1 MTKSNNNSYRIL
13 AVDDE
18 DIVQSLIR
26 DALEDEG
33 HEVITATSGKSALEV
48 LESKPVDLLITD
60 IRMPHMSGTELVERA
75 RLINPSIGVVF
86 ITGYASLTS
95 AKDAIKQGA
104 LDYIMKP
111 FDLSE
116 IRNSV
121 RNAIAKHSEMASA
134 ASHDRLDSLSDL
146 SHVLFG
152 AGDRRSLAT
161 SSLKFAM
168 MHLKSQSGSILFWD
182 AASEQYLQLSI
193 NGETTYEET
202 IGREPLY
209 SLVTQ
214 GDLVDIHKPCLV
226 TSLEDHPIYQHHN
239 NQELKPFLIP
249 NWITDEAPVV
259 TVPVVRP
266 SQFYGLATLSL
277 DSDITSVNNSDFKF
291 LAVTANQL
299 AISLENLQLLEE
311 SQQAY
316 SRLRELQNETIELEK
331 MATRGIM
338 SAEIGHELNN
348 FLGVVSGNVE
358 LLKMH
363 AQKGNLDKLDKYV
376 NAVISTL
383 ARMKSFTDNLMDLG
397 SISSHKEIIRFD
409 HLIQEVVDYIQPQK
423 RFEGVELSL
432 PDEIDPINL
441 YADHTQMQ
449 QLLYNLF
456 HNAADAMVGC
466 EQRQISVNVSVD
478 PDLNNFQVTI
488 RDTGVGFEQDLL
500 NKAFQ
505 EKFTTKESGHG
516 FGLVI
521 CKRIIDNHNGEL
533 QVESTPGEGTR
544 ISITFPL
551 VTDKEPNQHTY
562 ANQTA

>member
-1 MTKSNNNSYRIL
+1 MTESNNNSYRIL

-33 HEVITATSGKSALEV
+33 HEVITAASGKSALEV

-111 FDLSE
+111 FDLAE

-121 RNAIAKHSEMASA
+121 RNAIAKLSEMADA
-134 ASHDRLDSLSDL
+134 TSHDRLDSLSDL

-182 AASEQYLQLSI
+182 ATSEQYLLLNI
-193 NGETTYEET
+193 NGDTTNEET

-209 SLVTQ
+209 SLATQ
-214 GDLVDIHKPCLV
+214 GDLADIQKPCLV
-226 TSLEDHPIYQHHN
+226 TSFEDHPIYQCHAN
-239 NQELKPFLIP
+239 PQLEPFLIP
-249 NWITDEAPVV
+249 NWVTDEAPVV
-259 TVPVVRP
+259 TVPIMRP
-266 SQFYGLATLSL
+266 SMFHGLVTLSL
-277 DSDITSVNNSDFKF
+277 DSDITSVDQSDFKF

-299 AISLENLQLLEE
+299 AISLENLGLLEE

-376 NAVISTL
+376 NAVTSTL

-397 SISSHKEIIRFD
+397 SISSHKETIRFD
-409 HLIQEVVDYIQPQK
+409 HMIREVVDYIQPQK
-423 RFEGVELSL
+423 RFEGIELSL
-432 PDEIDPINL
+432 PDEIEPINV

-466 EQRQISVNVSVD
+466 EQRLISVNVSVD
-478 PDLNNFQVTI
+478 SDLNSFQITI

-500 NKAFQ
+500 NKAFH
-505 EKFTTKESGHG
+505 EKFTTKKSGHG

-551 VTDKEPNQHTY
+551 ATDKEPNQRTP

>member
-1 MTKSNNNSYRIL
+1 
-13 AVDDE
+13 
-18 DIVQSLIR
+18 
-26 DALEDEG
+26 
-33 HEVITATSGKSALEV
+33 
-48 LESKPVDLLITD
+48 
-60 IRMPHMSGTELVERA
+60 
-75 RLINPSIGVVF
+75 VVF

-121 RNAIAKHSEMASA
+121 RNAIAKLAEMAGTT
-134 ASHDRLDSLSDL
+134 SHDRLDSLSDL
-146 SHVLFG
+146 NHVLFG

-182 AASEQYLQLSI
+182 ADTEQYIQLSI
-193 NGETTYEET
+193 DGDATREET

-209 SLVTQ
+209 SLATQ
-214 GDLVDIHKPCLV
+214 GDLVGIQKPCLV
-226 TSLEDHPIYQHHN
+226 TSLNDHPIYQRHAN
-239 NQELKPFLIP
+239 PQLEPFLIP
-249 NWITDEAPVV
+249 NWVTDEAPVV
-259 TVPVVRP
+259 TVPVIRP

-277 DSDITSVNNSDFKF
+277 DSDITSVGQSDFKF

-316 SRLRELQNETIELEK
+316 SRLRELQEETIELEK

-348 FLGVVSGNVE
+348 FLGVVVGNME
-358 LLKMH
+358 LLKIH
-363 AQKGNLDKLDKYV
+363 ARKGNLDKLDKYV
-376 NAVISTL
+376 NAVTSTL
-383 ARMKSFTDNLMDLG
+383 GRMKSFTNNLMDLS
-397 SISSHKEIIRFD
+397 SISSHKETIRFD
-409 HLIQEVVDYIQPQK
+409 HLIREVVDYVRPQK

-432 PDEIDPINL
+432 PSEIDPIHFQ
-441 YADHTQMQ
+441 ADHTQMQ

-456 HNAADAMVGC
+456 HNAADATTGC
-466 EQRQISVNVSVD
+466 RKRQIFVSLAVY
-478 PDLNNFQVTI
+478 PDLGSFQVAM
-488 RDTGVGFEQDLL
+488 RDTGVCFDQNLL

-521 CKRIIDNHNGEL
+521 CKRIIDNHGGEL

-551 VTDKEPNQHTY
+551 ATVKETNQRVTAD
-562 ANQTA
+562 QTS

>member
-1 MTKSNNNSYRIL
+1 MTESSHNSYRIL

-18 DIVQSLIR
+18 NIVQSLIR

-33 HEVITATSGKSALEV
+33 HEVVTAASGEAALKL
-48 LESKPVDLLITD
+48 LESRPIDLLITD
-60 IRMPHMSGTELVERA
+60 IRMPGISGTELVERA
-75 RLINPSIGVVF
+75 RQINPGIGVVF

-111 FDLSE
+111 FDLAE

-121 RNAIAKHSEMASA
+121 RNAIAKLAEIAGA

-146 SHVLFG
+146 NHVLFG

-182 AASEQYLQLSI
+182 ADTGQYHQLSI
-193 NGETTYEET
+193 DGDSTHEEP

-209 SLVTQ
+209 SLATQ
-214 GDLVDIHKPCLV
+214 GDLLGIREPCQI
-226 TSLEDHPIYQHHN
+226 TSLDNHPIYQRHAN
-239 NQELKPFLIP
+239 PELEPFLIP
-249 NWITDEAPVV
+249 SWVTDEAPVV
-259 TVPVVRP
+259 AVPVMRP
-266 SQFYGLATLSL
+266 SQFHGLVTLSL
-277 DSDITSVNNSDFKF
+277 DSDTTSVDQSDFKF

-316 SRLRELQNETIELEK
+316 SRLRELQAETIELEK
-331 MATRGIM
+331 MATRGAM

-348 FLGVVSGNVE
+348 FLGVVAGNVE

-363 AQKGNLDKLDKYV
+363 VHKGDFDKLDRYLDRV
-376 NAVISTL
+376 SSTL
-383 ARMKSFTDNLMDLG
+383 ARMKSFTDNLMDLS
-397 SISSHKEIIRFD
+397 SISSQKEVIRFD
-409 HLIQEVVDYIQPQK
+409 HLIREVVDYVRPQK

-432 PDEIDPINL
+432 PAEIDPIHL
-441 YADHTQMQ
+441 LADHTQMQ
-449 QLLYNLF
+449 QLLYNLI
-456 HNAADAMVGC
+456 HNAADATAGC
-466 EQRQISVNVSVD
+466 EQRQICVSLAAY
-478 PDLNNFQVTI
+478 PDLNSFQVAI
-488 RDTGVGFEQDLL
+488 RDTGVGFDQNLL
-500 NKAFQ
+500 NRAFQ
-505 EKFTTKESGHG
+505 EQFTTKESGHG

-521 CKRIIDNHNGEL
+521 CKRIIDNHGGEL
-533 QVESTPGEGTR
+533 QIESAPGEGTC

-551 VTDKEPNQHTY
+551 AAVEETDRPVTADQAT
-562 ANQTA
+562 